1 MSLLSECCRAFAG
14 VTTLLAGI
22 GLVLA
27 QTGAEPADATSSSSV
42 ASTNSGPRIQFAE
55 TTYDFGRVEAGT
67 VVRHDFAFT
76 NAGSQTL
83 EIKNVASSCGCT
95 TLGEP
100 TRRVEPG
107 KFGILPVQFDSG
119 GMSGPIMK
127 NLTLAC
133 NDPVQ
138 SDVVLYFKAT
148 VWKPIDALPGIA
160 SFFFGPDIQTNQ
172 TRVIRLV
179 SNLEQPVA
187 LSEPALTNKAFRA
200 ELRTVKEGKE
210 FELKVTVVPPLP
222 GGTTTTPITM
232 RSTSAKMALVTVNAY
247 AVVQPAVTV
256 SPSPLVLDPGPS
268 DGARRYSISIE
279 SRSTNI
285 LVLSEPMLDVQG
297 AALKLTE
304 VKPGRQFT
312 LDVTLPPGLKLPT
325 GKTAAV
331 TIKCNHPQSP
341 TLRVPIF
348 QMADPDTDSG
358 GDAGKPARAEEK
370 PSATTE
376 PSTSRTLATEK

>member
-27 QTGAEPADATSSSSV
+27 QTGAVPADATSSSSV

-107 KFGILPVQFDSG
+107 KSGILPVQFDSG

-138 SDVVLYFKAT
+138 SNVVLYFKAT

-256 SPSPLVLDPGPS
+256 SPSPLVLDPGPL
-268 DGARRYSISIE
+268 GGRKCLVSID
-279 SRSTNI
+279 SRSTNA
-285 LVLSEPMLDVQG
+285 LVLSEPNLSVPG
-297 AALKLTE
+297 ATLKLNE
-304 VKPGRQFT
+304 VKLGKQFT
-312 LDVTLPPGLKLPT
+312 LEVSFLPGFKLPPS
-325 GKTAAV
+325 KTATV
-331 TIKCNHPQSP
+331 TMKSSHPQSP

-348 QMADPDTDSG
+348 QMADPDAEADAE
-358 GDAGKPARAEEK
+358 AGKTVGAEEK
-370 PSATTE
+370 ASAGAEGSPAETA
-376 PSTSRTLATEK
+376 ATKK